1 VRLVSEAMTRGVLVT
16 GGADGIGKAIALRFL
31 AAGMRVHVC
40 DVRAQAVDAVRAEHG
55 AISASVADVGV
66 ATDVT
71 RLFAEA
77 SKALGTID
85 VLVNNVGIGGPRALI
100 EDIKIDD
107 WDHTFAVN
115 VSGMLRCM
123 QAVIPQMK
131 ARRSGAIVN
140 ISTASTRTRL
150 PSRTAY
156 VASKFAVEG
165 LTLNAARELGPFGI
179 RCNAILP
186 GIMNN
191 ARMDGIIA
199 TRAAT
204 ERREAADIE
213 QEYLGHVS
221 LRCKTEPEDV
231 AEAAFYLAAST
242 GARVTGELLSVSGNL
257 EWET

>member
-1 VRLVSEAMTRGVLVT
+1 MRVVSGGNVLVT

-31 AAGMRVHVC
+31 SAGMRVHVC
-40 DVRAQAVDAVRAEHG
+40 DVRIEAVDAMRAEHG
-55 AISASVADVGV
+55 TVSASVADVGLAEDV
-66 ATDVT
+66 A

-77 SKALGTID
+77 REALGTID
-85 VLVNNVGIGGPRALI
+85 VLVNNVGIGGPRGPI
-100 EDIKIDD
+100 EKIAIDE
-107 WDHTFAVN
+107 WDRTFAVN

-131 ARRSGAIVN
+131 ERRAGAIVN

-156 VASKFAVEG
+156 IASKFAVEG

-199 TRAAT
+199 TRAAA
-204 ERREAADIE
+204 EGRDAAEIE
-213 QEYLGHVS
+213 QEYLGSVS
-221 LRCKTEPEDV
+221 MRCRTEPDDV
-231 AEAAFYLAAST
+231 AEAAFYLASAAA
-242 GARVTGELLSVSGNL
+242 ARVTGELLSVSGNL
-257 EWET
+257 EWEN

>member
-1 VRLVSEAMTRGVLVT
+1 MARGVLIT

-31 AAGMRVHVC
+31 SAGMRVHVC
-40 DVRAQAVDAVRAEHG
+40 DMRREAVEAVCVEHG

-66 ATDVT
+66 ADDVM

-77 SKALGTID
+77 GKTLGTID
-85 VLVNNVGIGGPRALI
+85 VLVNNVGIGGPRAPI
-100 EDIKIDD
+100 EQIAIDE
-107 WDHTFAVN
+107 WERTFAVN
-115 VSGMLRCM
+115 VGGTLRCM
-123 QAVIPQMK
+123 QAAIPQMK
-131 ARRSGAIVN
+131 ARRSGAIIN

-199 TRAAT
+199 TRAAA
-204 ERREAADIE
+204 EGRDAAEIE
-213 QEYLGHVS
+213 QEYLGSVS
-221 LRCKTEPEDV
+221 LRCRTEPEDV
-231 AEAAFYLAAST
+231 AEAAFYLASAAA
-242 GARVTGELLSVSGNL
+242 ARVTGELLSVSGNL

>member
-1 VRLVSEAMTRGVLVT
+1 LVSREAARTVLVT

-40 DVRAQAVDAVRAEHG
+40 DVRREAVDALCAEHE
-55 AISASVADVGV
+55 AMSASVGDVSVAD
-66 ATDVT
+66 DVS

-77 SKALGTID
+77 GEALGAID

-100 EDIKIDD
+100 EEIAIDE
-107 WDHTFAVN
+107 WDRTFAVN
-115 VSGMLRCM
+115 VGGMLRCM

-156 VASKFAVEG
+156 IASKFAVEG
-165 LTLNAARELGPFGI
+165 LTLNAARELGPFCI

-199 TRAAT
+199 RRAAAEGRNAT
-204 ERREAADIE
+204 EIE
-213 QEYLGHVS
+213 REYLGHVS
-221 LRCKTEPEDV
+221 LRCRTEPEDV
-231 AEAAFYLAAST
+231 AEAALYLTSAAA
-242 GARVTGELLSVSGNL
+242 ARVTGELLSVSGNL